1 MSTREIATTI
11 KLDGEKAFN
20 AALREAQ
27 RELRVMGADLKA
39 AAAEF
44 EFTGDK
50 QQLLTAK
57 SRTLRDEIAQ
67 QDKIVEALT
76 QAVKD
81 SAEKYGDASKQTDG
95 YRIKLSNATTTLFK
109 LKQQLAE
116 TDREAEEL
124 GRDSTRVGRQIKDG
138 IGDAAEDAGESLD
151 DMIKKISSDVGS
163 LKSSAAFSIATNI
176 ASFAA
181 GSIGQINDFV
191 ENTRDYRNK
200 RALAKSAAEEALN
213 LTEEEYNNLFK
224 RIVGITNDPDGAT
237 EGIIT
242 LMKSGVKTYQEVL
255 TLADIMLGLYI
266 QFGEEARFED
276 VMESFQETY
285 ATGKMVGKFQ
295 ELAERQ
301 GIDPEMVNKA
311 MESAIQEDRVQILAN
326 AFAGKNGM
334 QSLHNYREK
343 NAPLIRENESVAELE
358 IAQAEL
364 AEAAA
369 PLTTTVNEIRTGLTQ
384 MATGLATLFAY
395 PATPNTNTEI
405 PTMQEITKAF
415 LSGGDEAVQSL
426 VDSLSMSD
434 EDKSELI
441 DMLKELGMAS
451 GQSYDSGMQ
460 ESMKNAFDNM
470 PKLFEQGGKDGGTA
484 YIDGFSKGIDSSW
497 DTALTLMRKRL
508 DSEGLQIED
517 IKNLNEMQKDAS
529 SKLGG
534 IGASAG
540 AEFDKE
546 INTQLSSA
554 APNAAISGANVG
566 TALKNGFDSTMPLA
580 VAANQA
586 YVGQMLDAYASLSAG
601 LNARVVS
608 PRVPGQPAKVGTPA
622 NGAGNTTAVFMVN
635 DREFARGILPAINS
649 MQGRSVTRM
658 QTII

>member
-1 MSTREIATTI
+1 MPAREIATTI

-20 AALREAQ
+20 AALRDAQ
-27 RELRVMGADLKA
+27 RELRVMNSDLKA

-44 EFTGDK
+44 DFTGNK
-50 QQLLTAK
+50 QQMLTAK

-76 QAVKD
+76 KAVKD
-81 SAEKYGDASKQTDG
+81 SAGQYGDASKQTDG
-95 YRIKLSNATTTLFK
+95 YRIKLSNATSMLFK

-124 GRDSTRVGRQIKDG
+124 GRDSVRVGRQIKDG

-151 DMIKKISSDVGS
+151 DMIKKISSDIGS
-163 LKSSAAFSIATNI
+163 LKGSAAFSIATNI
-176 ASFAA
+176 ASFAT
-181 GSIGQINDFV
+181 GSIGNINDFV

-200 RALAKSAAEEALN
+200 RALAQNAAEEALN

-255 TLADIMLGLYI
+255 TLVDIMLGLYT
-266 QFGEEARFED
+266 QFGEEAKFED

-311 MESAIQEDRVQILAN
+311 MESAPQEDRVQILAN
-326 AFAGKNGM
+326 AFAGKSGM

-384 MATGLATLFAY
+384 TATGLATLFAY

-434 EDKSELI
+434 EEKTELI

-517 IKNLNEMQKDAS
+517 IKNMNEMQKDAS

-546 INTQLSSA
+546 LNTQLSSA
-554 APNAAISGANVG
+554 ADNASISGSNIG

-580 VAANQA
+580 VASFQS
-586 YVGQMLDAYASLSAG
+586 YVGEILAAYSSLSAG
-601 LNARVVS
+601 LNTRVVS
-608 PRVPGQPAKVGTPA
+608 PGVPGRPTTAGAPS

-635 DREFARGILPAINS
+635 DREFARGVLPAINS

-658 QTII
+658 QTIT